1 MASLIAPALTLLIAA
16 AICAYLAPRLAEAAQ
31 RYGLVDAPDGDL
43 KNQKEPVA
51 YLGGL
56 AVYLAFLAA
65 IAVAWP
71 GPATPTGDD
80 ADLFADPQV
89 LAMLLAAT
97 LLMGVGLVDDLSRLT
112 ARDKFLGQ
120 VLAAAVLVKAGV
132 AIHLVALP
140 QAGQIVLSVLWLLAC
155 ANAINL
161 LDVHDGLATSV
172 SGVSALGFVAL
183 GVSMGDARMAL
194 LAAALAGACFGFLR
208 VNAPPARQYL
218 GDTGSLFIGG
228 VLGMLALMGKYPDE
242 SGLAP
247 FVVPVACLAV
257 PFIEVAQLV
266 LTRLSL
272 GRSPFRGS
280 PHHLAHRLLCLKFSQ
295 KGVSLF
301 GGACQLVIV
310 SLAIL
315 GLHLEGPQ
323 ASLLYSG
330 MGAFFALAVGVI
342 WRLPSPPT
350 NQEQAD

>member
-1 MASLIAPALTLLIAA
+1 MVGLIAPALTLLIAA
-16 AICAYLAPRLAEAAQ
+16 AVCAYLAPRLADAAR

-43 KNQKEPVA
+43 KTQPEPVA

-56 AVYLAFLAA
+56 AVYLAFLTA

-71 GPATPTGDD
+71 GPAAVEG
-80 ADLFADPQV
+80 ASSDLFVDPQV

-140 QAGQIVLSVLWLLAC
+140 QAGQIALSVLWLLAC

-161 LDVHDGLATSV
+161 LDVHDGLATTV
-172 SGVSALGFVAL
+172 AAVSALGFVAL
-183 GVSMGDARMAL
+183 GVTMGDARMAL
-194 LAAALAGACFGFLR
+194 LAAALAGACIGFLR

-228 VLGMLALMGKYPDE
+228 VLGMLALMGKYPDQ

-247 FVVPVACLAV
+247 FVVPLACLAV

-266 LTRLSL
+266 VTRIGL
-272 GRSPFRGS
+272 GQSPFRGS
-280 PHHLAHRLLCLKFSQ
+280 PHHLAHRLLRLNFSQ
-295 KGVSLF
+295 KGVSIF
-301 GGACQLVIV
+301 GGASQFVIV
-310 SLAIL
+310 AVAIF
-315 GLHLEGPQ
+315 GLHLEGE
-323 ASLLYSG
+323 AAGLLYTSL
-330 MGAFFALAVGVI
+330 GAFFALAVGVV
-342 WRLPSPPT
+342 WRLPSTPANEDKT
-350 NQEQAD
+350 D